1 MYETLINILLNLVV
15 LVIGGTMAFATF
27 FVAQM
32 EKKDK
37 LRRENDDER

>member
-1 MYETLINILLNLVV
+1 MDRFINFLITMVV

>member
-1 MYETLINILLNLVV
+1 MGEFINFLITMVV

-32 EKKDK
+32 EKKDRI
-37 LRRENDDER
+37 RRKSEDER